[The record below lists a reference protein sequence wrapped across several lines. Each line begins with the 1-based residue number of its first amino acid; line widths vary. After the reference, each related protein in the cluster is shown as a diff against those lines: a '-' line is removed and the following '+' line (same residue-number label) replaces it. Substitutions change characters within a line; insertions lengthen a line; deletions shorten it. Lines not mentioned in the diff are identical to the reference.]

1 MIVENLQP
9 HEVLLKRITMENS
22 PDPVYNVIAIGSS
35 VKSIES
41 INGKF
46 QPLVG
51 FNKELP
57 HIDDYGYVK
66 VDVTEITGE
75 LHD

>member
-1 MIVENLQP
+1 MTVENLGP
-9 HEVLLKRITMENS
+9 YEVLLKRITMVDS
-22 PDPVYNVIAIGSS
+22 PYPVYNVIAIGSS

-75 LHD
+75 EHD